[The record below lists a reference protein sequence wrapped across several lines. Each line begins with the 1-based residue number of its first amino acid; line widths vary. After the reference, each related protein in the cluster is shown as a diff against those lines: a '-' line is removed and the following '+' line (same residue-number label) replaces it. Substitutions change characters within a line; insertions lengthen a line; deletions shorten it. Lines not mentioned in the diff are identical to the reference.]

1 MELITLN
8 LCTSNQTKLRFT
20 SQTTRVIN
28 NAFLN
33 GELEDVYMTMLLGFG
48 KEGENMVCKL
58 NSLYSLK
65 QSPRALFD
73 RFAKMMKKQGY
84 Q

>member
-33 GELEDVYMTMLLGFG
+33 GELEDVYMTMLPGFG
-48 KEGENMVCKL
+48 KGENMVYKL

-73 RFAKMMKKQGY
+73 RFAKMMKKQRY